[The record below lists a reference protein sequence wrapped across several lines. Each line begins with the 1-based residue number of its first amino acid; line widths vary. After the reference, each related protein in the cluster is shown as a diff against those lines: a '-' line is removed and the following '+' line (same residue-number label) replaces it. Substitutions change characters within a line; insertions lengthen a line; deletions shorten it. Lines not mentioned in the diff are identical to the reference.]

1 MNYKNKIK
9 KIVVIG
15 GNAAGMSAASK
26 ARRTNTNL
34 EIIIFEKG
42 RFVSYAAC
50 GLTYLISGVV
60 KNVSDLIQ
68 RTSEQFAKQGI
79 LVHTNHEVTEI
90 DRRRKLVSG
99 IDENGHTFQEQY
111 DKLIIAT
118 GGSAARPPIE
128 GIDYKHIFRLR
139 RIEDALAIQ
148 ECSLREVTARS
159 PTPSAYGIR
168 TTRPKRAVVVGGG
181 FIGLEIVEALDRL
194 GLEVVLL
201 EQASQL
207 LPNLD
212 ADMSELIKKYLVSE
226 GITVMTDNKVVAFS
240 ANVAGEFSAVHT
252 ENGNNISADLAILA
266 LGVRPNVQFA
276 KIAGIEVGAT
286 GAIAVTES
294 MRTSA
299 IDVYA
304 AGDCAEVKHLITN
317 RYIYLPSGT
326 TANKQGRVAGEN
338 AAGGYATFKGIVGTA
353 VSKVMDMAYARTGLT
368 EKEANS
374 LGYAFKTVR
383 VDVPAHASYY
393 KSPHHISVKLVYDSR
408 SGQLLGGQMV
418 GQEGIAKRIDVLA
431 TALHARMTIEDIS
444 RLDLSYAP
452 PFAPVWD
459 AILVATNVA
468 MRE

>member
-9 KIVVIG
+9 KIVIIG

-26 ARRTNTNL
+26 AKRTNPNL
-34 EIIIFEKG
+34 EIVVFEKG
-42 RFVSYAAC
+42 EFISYSAC

-60 KNVSDLIQ
+60 KNVSDLII
-68 RTSEQFAKQGI
+68 RSPKQFEDQGI
-79 LVHTNHEVTEI
+79 LLHTNHEVTEI

-99 IDENGHTFQEQY
+99 IAENGHTFQEQY

-118 GGSAARPPIE
+118 GGSPAKPPIE
-128 GIDYKHIFRLR
+128 GIDHKHIFQLR

-148 ECSLREVTARS
+148 E
-159 PTPSAYGIR
+159 YIR
-168 TTRPKRAVVVGGG
+168 TILPKRAVVVGGG
-181 FIGLEIVEALDRL
+181 FIGLEMVEALDKL

-212 ADMSELIKKYLVSE
+212 ADMSELIQKYLVSE
-226 GITVMTDNKVVAFS
+226 GITVMTENKVVEFS
-240 ANVAGEFSAVHT
+240 ANAAGEISAVHT
-252 ENGNNISADLAILA
+252 ENGNSTSADLAILA

-353 VSKVMDMAYARTGLT
+353 VNKVMDMAYARTGLT

-374 LGYAFKTVR
+374 LGYVFKTVQ

-393 KSPHHISVKLVYDSR
+393 KSPPQISVKLVYDSR
-408 SGQLLGGQMV
+408 SGRLLGGQMV

-431 TALHARMTIEDIS
+431 TVLHARMTIEDIS

-459 AILVATNVA
+459 AILVAANIA